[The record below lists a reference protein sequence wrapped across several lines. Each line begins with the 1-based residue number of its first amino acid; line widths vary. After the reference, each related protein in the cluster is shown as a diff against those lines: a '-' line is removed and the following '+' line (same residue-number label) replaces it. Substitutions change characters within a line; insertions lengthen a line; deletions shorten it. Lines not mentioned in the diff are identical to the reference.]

1 MDSKSRKTR
10 SFLINPKFQW
20 TLIGYA
26 AAGATLILLTIY
38 GLISYGFHRFVEV
51 GTVLGLAPDNVYFEF
66 IRMQEVSFNQVILA
80 IALAIGLV
88 LMVGGLVIS
97 HKIAGPIH
105 RMKKEF
111 RKMQESDPPA
121 LQEIQFRKG
130 DFFPELAE
138 SFNELVRRCNKEK

>member
-1 MDSKSRKTR
+1 MDSKNRKTR

-26 AAGATLILLTIY
+26 AAGATLILLSIY

-51 GTVLGLAPDNVYFEF
+51 GTVLGLPSDNVYFEF

-88 LMVGGLVIS
+88 LIIGGLIIS

-111 RKMQESDPPA
+111 RKMQESEPPA
-121 LQEIQFRKG
+121 LREIQFRKG

-138 SFNELVRRCNKEK
+138 SFNELVRRHKDEK

>member
-1 MDSKSRKTR
+1 MDTKNRKTR

-38 GLISYGFHRFVEV
+38 GLITYGFHRFIEV
-51 GTVLGLAPDNVYFEF
+51 GTVLGLPPDNVYFEF

-88 LMVGGLVIS
+88 LIVGGLVIS

-105 RMKKEF
+105 RMKKELK
-111 RKMQESDPPA
+111 KMQESDPPA
-121 LQEIQFRKG
+121 LREIQFRKG
-130 DFFPELAE
+130 DFFPELAD
-138 SFNELVRRCNKEK
+138 SFNELVRRCNQNK